1 MKYRSII
8 AFFREARGSETRL
21 GHFMKVVDAFRVP
34 GQGNHGGSQIAGFAA
49 TKLTTTT
56 VMWCV
61 EEPGSS
67 QGAPGWPMAGNYFF
81 SAKQEARGSI
91 HDTFRGS

>member
-1 MKYRSII
+1 MGPQLL
-8 AFFREARGSETRL
+8 FFREAGDLETRL
-21 GHFMKVVDAFRVP
+21 GHFMRLADTFGVA
-34 GQGNHGGSQIAGFAA
+34 GQGNIGDSQIAGFAA

-61 EEPGSS
+61 EEPGSTRVADGG
-67 QGAPGWPMAGNYFF
+67 QLLF

-91 HDTFRGS
+91 HDTFRDS